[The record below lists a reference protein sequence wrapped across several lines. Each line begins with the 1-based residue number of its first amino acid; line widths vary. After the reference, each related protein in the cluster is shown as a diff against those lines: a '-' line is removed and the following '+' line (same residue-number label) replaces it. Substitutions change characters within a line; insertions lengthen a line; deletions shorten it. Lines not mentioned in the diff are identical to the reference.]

1 VIISLYQKLVEALL
15 VEEYQQLPL
24 ETSVAREA

>member
-1 VIISLYQKLVEALL
+1 VIISLYQKVVEALL

-24 ETSVAREA
+24 ETEVAREA

>member
-1 VIISLYQKLVEALL
+1 VIISLYQKVVVALL

-24 ETSVAREA
+24 ETSEAREA